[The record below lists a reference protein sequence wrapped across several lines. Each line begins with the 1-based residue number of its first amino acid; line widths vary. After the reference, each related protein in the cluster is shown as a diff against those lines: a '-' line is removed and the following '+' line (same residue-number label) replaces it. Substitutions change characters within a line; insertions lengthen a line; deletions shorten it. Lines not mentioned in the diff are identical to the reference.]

1 MTTWIMEEIE
11 PGHLVRKGELVRCGE
26 CRFQNEVGTD
36 SGGQIKYC
44 TLRCPMGEDDDYCS
58 KGVRKDEL
66 QT

>member
-1 MTTWIMEEIE
+1 MTEWIMEEIE

-36 SGGQIKYC
+36 SGQIKYC